1 MENNQ
6 QSVIS
11 QIYGKDGTEFLFV
24 GIGWQFLY
32 WTYIVQTVCT
42 NGRDF
47 SVVRQLIGTRSPKRF
62 RILCVTPQTNSTK
75 PIAFLC
81 PVRYNNKIV
90 IRQNMSIGKKKDK
103 RRQES

>member
-11 QIYGKDGTEFLFV
+11 QIYGKDGTE
-24 GIGWQFLY
+24 I
-32 WTYIVQTVCT
+32 
-42 NGRDF
+42 
-47 SVVRQLIGTRSPKRF
+47 LIGTRSPKRF

>member
-11 QIYGKDGTEFLFV
+11 QIYGKDGTE
-24 GIGWQFLY
+24 I
-32 WTYIVQTVCT
+32 
-42 NGRDF
+42 
-47 SVVRQLIGTRSPKRF
+47 LIGTRRPKKF